1 LRFFHDFDA
10 PFDNNLSER
19 DIRMTKVKQK
29 ISGCFKTFDGARYFA
44 RIRSFVSTAQKQHV
58 SILDA
63 LKDLFGDNQIHLQ
76 LVGAAE

>member
-1 LRFFHDFDA
+1 MLPKELSA
-10 PFDNNLSER
+10 ATNNLTLDSR
-19 DIRMTKVKQK
+19 LTRA
-29 ISGCFKTFDGARYFA
+29 GCFVFNG
-44 RIRSFVSTAQKQHV
+44 QKQHV